1 MKKQLLNKKNK
12 MNIMEGSEIKSIDRE
27 VQRLKYEALNMAVIK
42 MFIEKHPNDVDLGKS
57 VREFIN
63 LELKSQK

>member
-1 MKKQLLNKKNK
+1 
-12 MNIMEGSEIKSIDRE
+12 MEESNLKSIDRE
-27 VQRLKYEALNMAVIK
+27 VSLLKYEALNMAVIK
-42 MFIEKHPNDVDLGKS
+42 MFIEKHPNDVDLGKA

>member
-1 MKKQLLNKKNK
+1 MKKQLKSKKNK

-42 MFIEKHPNDVDLGKS
+42 MFIEKYPNDTDLGKA
-57 VREFIN
+57 VREFVTIN
-63 LELKSQK
+63 FSDLK